1 MLIEI
6 KVSNFLSFKDE
17 QKFSMVALNKYTEL
31 KDNLINIEDN
41 FSVLKTA
48 SLFGANGSGK
58 SNLFEA
64 IRFIRRAVLSSF
76 RDSDKKLLDSHFKLN
91 PKYKELDSFFEIVFF
106 SNDKL
111 VRYSFGMGRERM
123 NSEQLFIDE
132 ELIFNVLQGKL
143 IYINE
148 SFLDE
153 TETMMKWKIKNNKTL
168 FLSILS
174 KTNTEFI
181 DFIIE
186 YFRCDLNVIQCLG
199 SRSANYTKNLV
210 NNKSELTPLVL
221 KLLKEADVNIIDL
234 DTKEREVDFKNLIE
248 KDVPEEILTR
258 LKLNKMQLLTKH
270 NIYDDSGNVIDNI
283 MFDSE
288 SNESSGTNEI
298 LRIAGPIADTLEN
311 GRVLILDEMDAQLH
325 PLMANYVISLF
336 HSSINKNNAQLII
349 SSHNPEILS
358 NDILRRDQ
366 IWFVEKDVTE
376 ASHLTSLIN
385 YRDKGEVIRKD
396 VNFRKNYLQ
405 GKFGAI
411 PLLKPSNIMDEGEI

>member
-1 MLIEI
+1 
-6 KVSNFLSFKDE
+6 
-17 QKFSMVALNKYTEL
+17 
-31 KDNLINIEDN
+31 
-41 FSVLKTA
+41 
-48 SLFGANGSGK
+48 
-58 SNLFEA
+58 
-64 IRFIRRAVLSSF
+64 
-76 RDSDKKLLDSHFKLN
+76 
-91 PKYKELDSFFEIVFF
+91 
-106 SNDKL
+106 
-111 VRYSFGMGRERM
+111 M

-248 KDVPEEILTR
+248 KDVPEEMLTR